1 MQTYFRRGAVRF
13 RALALAGWLLACH
26 LATPASAAGND
37 PADGAVSMAAVER
50 LGRFE
55 ITGRLVGYQ
64 GVEPM
69 VAFLE
74 ASLRGEG
81 IERNPLAE
89 LFERNLLLFALAI
102 LGGGLLLNLT
112 PCVLPMIPINLGVIG
127 AGAQASSRRRGFLL
141 GGAYGAGI
149 TLAYGALGLLSVL
162 TGAAFGVLQAS
173 PWFNL
178 AIAAVFV
185 VLALAMFDVLTIDLS
200 RFQRVGAPRGR
211 GSFGTALT
219 LGAVSA
225 LLAGACV
232 APVLI
237 WTLLLSASLHQ
248 GGSPLGL
255 LLPFLLGLGMALPWP
270 FAGAGLSFL
279 PKPGGWMS
287 RVKQA
292 FGVLVLVFAL
302 HYGRLAWTG
311 FGSRSAVAAA
321 PAPAGRTEGATP
333 DQVPWRASLE
343 AAMDESLA
351 TGTPLFVD
359 LWATW
364 CTACLRMDRT
374 TFREAPFI
382 EALGAFV
389 PVKVQCER
397 PSDPAT
403 EALMRH
409 LGAMGLP
416 TYVVLAPPAPGA
428 P

>member
-1 MQTYFRRGAVRF
+1 M
-13 RALALAGWLLACH
+13 GWLL
-26 LATPASAAGND
+26 LTPGAVAAETAEAGAAGT
-37 PADGAVSMAAVER
+37 AVSMATVEQ
-50 LGRFE
+50 LAEFE
-55 ITGRLVGYQ
+55 LTGRLAGFQ
-64 GVEPM
+64 RVEPM
-69 VAFLE
+69 VEFLE
-74 ASLRGEG
+74 AARLGEVS
-81 IERNPLAE
+81 ESNPLAA
-89 LFERNLLLFALAI
+89 LLDHNLLLFALAV

-149 TLAYGALGLLSVL
+149 TLAYGALGLVSVL
-162 TGAAFGVLQAS
+162 TGAAFGMLQAS
-173 PWFNL
+173 PWFNGV
-178 AIAAVFV
+178 IAAVFV
-185 VLALAMFDVLTIDLS
+185 VLALAMFDVFTIDLS
-200 RFQRVGAPRGR
+200 RFQRAGAPRRG

-248 GGSPLGL
+248 RGSALGV

-279 PKPGGWMS
+279 PKPGGWMN

-292 FGVLVLVFAL
+292 FGLLVLVFAL
-302 HYGRLAWTG
+302 HYGRLAWRG
-311 FGSRSAVAAA
+311 FSGRSVVETDA
-321 PAPAGRTEGATP
+321 PTVGLAEGTARG
-333 DQVPWRASLE
+333 QVPWRRSLE
-343 AAMDESLA
+343 AAIEESRA
-351 TGTPLFVD
+351 TGKPLFID

-382 EALGAFV
+382 EAMEAFV
-389 PVKVQCER
+389 PVKVQCEVLR
-397 PSDPAT
+397 EPAT
-403 EALMRH
+403 EALMKR
-409 LGAMGLP
+409 LGALGLP
-416 TYVVLAPPAPGA
+416 SYAVLRPPAPR